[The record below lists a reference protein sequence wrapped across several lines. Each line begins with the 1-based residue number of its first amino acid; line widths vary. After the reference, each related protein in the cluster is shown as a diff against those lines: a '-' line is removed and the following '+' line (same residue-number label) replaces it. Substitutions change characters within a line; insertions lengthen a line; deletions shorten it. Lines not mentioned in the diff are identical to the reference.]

1 MFQKSSQLLLILGLL
16 VVGLLGCESNTTAAL
31 ETSVPITTAPPVE
44 TVVPPTPTA
53 TAETSLALVEPTPA
67 AGITGD
73 ACVNN
78 TRDEAECKDCCDSLD
93 ADGTA
98 RKACRDECP
107 NHDFAQ
113 NTDFITI
120 DVLSSLGPEGDYSAC
135 TTAGDERTCKEC
147 CDGSPDLQAGDR
159 RFCRDACAAASGD
172 GNPPPGKPG
181 AGDPPQGPQG
191 QREMNIEQAI
201 SDEAQRN
208 TIAFDALAFLTGN
221 LGADSF
227 FPPGKVADFWGFQYL
242 RDNDPSAMGHNTDFL
257 TRVAFNMLHVLTPE
271 QRAELVALAE
281 GQVDAINQYA
291 YDRFV
296 LMDAFRRL
304 LAGDLPASSTGLDA
318 EAVKAY
324 SADLYRLDGEISY
337 ERAQV
342 MGGILSELD
351 GSQRAYL
358 DAMVSK
364 GMFDWPEV
372 DEPDQLRGL
381 DRDVKVAVMTYA
393 GDMFSW
399 YAGSV
404 EADVYFCPE
413 RQGTYFGS
421 FYLKDAPAMGNPD
434 YTIPSN
440 LTGDMGRALLE
451 TLTPDQAQ
459 LVTGLVDVQR
469 PYLLGIV
476 DVRRDV
482 SAQLRRFMTGQV
494 GDRAAVLSLMEAY
507 GELDGAI
514 VYNFAQNFSQVN
526 QTLTAEQR
534 AQLMALRTEMLGDM
548 LYPSG
553 AYLYS
558 QPIPMP
564 EIPNSD
570 FLFAVP

>member
-1 MFQKSSQLLLILGLL
+1 
-16 VVGLLGCESNTTAAL
+16 
-31 ETSVPITTAPPVE
+31 
-44 TVVPPTPTA
+44 
-53 TAETSLALVEPTPA
+53 
-67 AGITGD
+67 
-73 ACVNN
+73 
-78 TRDEAECKDCCDSLD
+78 
-93 ADGTA
+93 
-98 RKACRDECP
+98 
-107 NHDFAQ
+107 
-113 NTDFITI
+113 
-120 DVLSSLGPEGDYSAC
+120 
-135 TTAGDERTCKEC
+135 
-147 CDGSPDLQAGDR
+147 
-159 RFCRDACAAASGD
+159 
-172 GNPPPGKPG
+172 
-181 AGDPPQGPQG
+181 
-191 QREMNIEQAI
+191 
-201 SDEAQRN
+201 
-208 TIAFDALAFLTGN
+208 
-221 LGADSF
+221 
-227 FPPGKVADFWGFQYL
+227 
-242 RDNDPSAMGHNTDFL
+242 
-257 TRVAFNMLHVLTPE
+257 
-271 QRAELVALAE
+271 
-281 GQVDAINQYA
+281 
-291 YDRFV
+291 
-296 LMDAFRRL
+296 
-304 LAGDLPASSTGLDA
+304 
-318 EAVKAY
+318 
-324 SADLYRLDGEISY
+324 
-337 ERAQV
+337 
-342 MGGILSELD
+342 MGGILNELD
-351 GSQRAYL
+351 GSQRVYL
-358 DAMVSK
+358 DARVSK

-558 QPIPMP
+558 QPIPMS